1 MTFST
6 LTPTQRAILEHAIQN
21 NGGKIIWLP
30 ENLRGGASAKVI
42 EALYKRSLIEPKGSD
57 WVVHPQGYAALGIA
71 QPEPAA
77 EPGPQAAADS
87 AAEPASEPAVESPVV
102 VPAKPKSRSNSKQV
116 LVIGLLQRPEGATI
130 AQIME
135 ATGWQSHTVRGL
147 FSGALKKKLGMNLV
161 SDKAQGAERVYRLA

>member
-57 WVVHPQGYAALGIA
+57 WVVHPQGYAALGIV
-71 QPEPAA
+71 QPEP
-77 EPGPQAAADS
+77 AADS

-102 VPAKPKSRSNSKQV
+102 VPAKPKSRSTSKQV

-130 AQIME
+130 PQIME